1 MDNFS
6 ILDILSTK
14 SCTFVSTLLGTY
26 YVPLWDTYTAPGGTK
41 MFNYCCLTFVP
52 FPYANVPLASKR
64 ARIKTYISKNNNSEK
79 KTKAVPVHIIVSQT
93 DQLQFNKQLNLIYK
107 QKHRNTV
114 MLNQMVRRKQIK
126 YTNTMIPATI
136 NSPQQPVD
144 AFTWSWWYAFTGNM
158 NKYLTR
164 ANMINV
170 KLPDSDFT
178 WSS

>member
-1 MDNFS
+1 
-6 ILDILSTK
+6 
-14 SCTFVSTLLGTY
+14 
-26 YVPLWDTYTAPGGTK
+26 

-144 AFTWSWWYAFTGNM
+144 AFT
-158 NKYLTR
+158 
-164 ANMINV
+164 
-170 KLPDSDFT
+170 
-178 WSS
+178 